1 MLTVSALRSH
11 FAFKQRNFD
20 PETRQLRRREAG
32 EAGEDTVEKAVVGLA
47 EGIIKEDEEKRKEEL
62 VRCPFHTR
70 FVQRWI

>member
-1 MLTVSALRSH
+1 M
-11 FAFKQRNFD
+11 
-20 PETRQLRRREAG
+20 
-32 EAGEDTVEKAVVGLA
+32 EKAVVGLA